1 MFDTFIL
8 PSVRILEIWSCP
20 NMGPFHIYFVS
31 GVLLLLDIAEQLRT
45 VTVPLLDV
53 EEEMEISVLFKILPG
68 FIIFH
73 LYIRRHLAYMHVPVF
88 NVPTTLAEDGL
99 LLDTEHP

>member
-1 MFDTFIL
+1 MFDTFSL

-31 GVLLLLDIAEQLRT
+31 GVLLPLDIAEQLRT

-68 FIIFH
+68 IFH
-73 LYIRRHLAYMHVPVF
+73 HYNMRHLAYMHIPSVF